1 LLKVENLEVF
11 YGDLQALRGISL
23 IVAEKEVV
31 SLIGSNGSGKSTALR
46 TISGILHPQKGAIS
60 WDSQSLLNQ
69 STSAIVGM
77 GIIQIPEG
85 RQLFPSMTV
94 LENLEMGALNPRA
107 RREKGRNLRR
117 VFEIFPRLNER
128 KSQIAGT
135 LSGGEQQ
142 MLAIGR
148 GLMSLPKILMLD
160 EPSLGLS
167 PLFVSMIFQIIHRIN
182 QEGTTILL
190 VEQNVH
196 YSLKSSQRAY
206 VLENGEIVLQGTSA
220 ELLSHDHVQK
230 AYLGL

>member
-1 LLKVENLEVF
+1 
-11 YGDLQALRGISL
+11 
-23 IVAEKEVV
+23 
-31 SLIGSNGSGKSTALR
+31 
-46 TISGILHPQKGAIS
+46 
-60 WDSQSLLNQ
+60 
-69 STSAIVGM
+69 
-77 GIIQIPEG
+77 
-85 RQLFPSMTV
+85 
-94 LENLEMGALNPRA
+94 
-107 RREKGRNLRR
+107 
-117 VFEIFPRLNER
+117 
-128 KSQIAGT
+128 
-135 LSGGEQQ
+135 
-142 MLAIGR
+142 
-148 GLMSLPKILMLD
+148 MSLPKILMLD